1 MPDRI
6 EELFADLRAE
16 TLPTVMPPGT
26 GPLRR
31 AARRRRAA
39 LSAAAAVAVLAVSGL
54 VAVIRPGDTATPAAA
69 PAISAAPV
77 TEDSEDVAT
86 ALGIDPDS
94 PDPGALAVF
103 DPGDGLIS
111 TTRDLLGGRYDMKM
125 VCFGAGTIDVTVG
138 STEASVGCD
147 TGQSTVLTVP
157 FTVAKPGATVPITI
171 RPHVAGR
178 GKAFF
183 GYLPVLS
190 VADRTP
196 YLQAAEAML
205 PEFDQQRSVAAE
217 NFFLDHHNKS
227 VDWATEAGRYRIRA
241 ACAGHGSA
249 TLTVARM
256 NDGVTFGPKSV
267 PVRCGTTKSLTYDL
281 TSGGLSIELSPDTE
295 ALGRSAGAILVE
307 KA

>member
-31 AARRRRAA
+31 AARRRRTA

-69 PAISAAPV
+69 PEISAAPV
-77 TEDSEDVAT
+77 TEDSDDVAA
-86 ALGIDPDS
+86 ALGIDPGS

-103 DPGDGLIS
+103 DAGDGLIG

-138 STEASVGCD
+138 STEATVGCD
-147 TGQSTVLTVP
+147 TGQTTVLTVP
-157 FTVAKPGATVPITI
+157 FTVAKPEATVPITI

-178 GKAFF
+178 RQAFF

-205 PEFDQQRSVAAE
+205 PEFDQHSIAAE

-227 VDWATEAGRYRIRA
+227 EDWSTAAGRYRIRA

-249 TLTVARM
+249 TLTVART
-256 NDGVTFGPKSV
+256 NDGVTTGPKSV
-267 PVRCGTTKSLTYDL
+267 PVPCGTAKSLVYDL
-281 TSGGLSIELSPDTE
+281 TSGGLSIELAPDTE